1 MPILILLLGLFLF
14 ISAHSLGFLAAKTR
28 ARVSGAI
35 GEARWRGVVAL
46 ASLIGLILIGLG
58 YSLARVEPVPL
69 YAPATWTRHLSLLI
83 MVPVFPLLFATYL
96 PGRLQSAV
104 VHPTLVAVALWAF
117 AHLLANGNL
126 ADLLLFWSFLIWA
139 VADLISL
146 KYRPAPP
153 VEGAPPGKFNDL
165 IAIVAG
171 LGLYGV
177 FLFWAHAWLF
187 GVAPLGSGA
196 L

>member
-14 ISAHSLGFLAAKTR
+14 ISAHSLGFLARKTR
-28 ARVSGAI
+28 AKVSGVV
-35 GEARWRGVVAL
+35 GEARWRGLVAL
-46 ASLIGLILIGLG
+46 ASLIGLILICLG
-58 YSLARVEPVPL
+58 YWLARGEPVPF
-69 YAPATWTRHLSLLI
+69 YTPAPWTRHLSLLI

-96 PGRLQSAV
+96 PGRIQDAV
-104 VHPTLVAVALWAF
+104 GHPTLVAVALWAF
-117 AHLLANGNL
+117 AHLLVNGNL
-126 ADLLLFWSFLIWA
+126 ADLLLFWSFLIWS

-153 VEGAPPGKFNDL
+153 VQGAPPGRFNDL

-171 LGLYGV
+171 LALYGV
-177 FLFWAHAWLF
+177 FLFWAHAWLI
-187 GVAPLGSGA
+187 GVSPLGTSA